1 MRSHTRALVAA
12 AAFTFA
18 TGKKVAGIYDHSAAR
33 DRRIAAE
40 CRGDRLQG
48 FDGDRGVKF
57 GGTLPELYDAGDR
70 TFVSFETD
78 GETMHD
84 LKIRGFDR
92 GTSTFYTAQVRD
104 GLVQIFDHGENAWFS
119 YDIQNADAARSY
131 LRNTGASL

>member
-1 MRSHTRALVAA
+1 MLSHTRALVAA
-12 AAFTFA
+12 AAFAFT
-18 TGKKVAGIYDHSAAR
+18 TGKTVAGIYDHSAGR

-70 TFVSFETD
+70 TFVSFETGD
-78 GETMHD
+78 D
-84 LKIRGFDR
+84 KIQGFDR

-104 GLVQIFDHGENAWFS
+104 GLVQIFDHGENAWFT

-131 LRNTGASL
+131 HRNAGANL